1 MPRKIAGEKAHIE
14 PKKVLESVKAT
25 APADVVVVSLDH
37 KGNVSVFGSSGDKVS
52 SWMLR
57 EAEKHMKKLRSAA

>member
-1 MPRKIAGEKAHIE
+1 MPRKIAGEKAYID

-25 APADVVVVSLDH
+25 SPAEVVIVALDH

-52 SWMLR
+52 TMMLR
-57 EAEKHMKKLRSAA
+57 DAEKHMKKLRSVA